1 MNSLTGKKIIADTG
15 YGVGGGSTGHNSGYD
30 DINNLKARILNGVIS
45 VSQVNA
51 DSSWASVLSSL
62 RAGLPRV
69 LVYLECWF
77 T

>member
-45 VSQVNA
+45 VTVEH
-51 DSSWASVLSSL
+51 
-62 RAGLPRV
+62 G
-69 LVYLECWF
+69 
-77 T
+77 